1 MSGTADTIGT
11 GPGAWFGH
19 IGAALTGMAGAY
31 RSDLRHRRR
40 RTTILTVIIVV
51 GLLYPLLNQYF
62 LEGFSRNVFPLPLP
76 DATVMTF
83 MTIFAIMSVG
93 LNIVVGFAG
102 LLDLG
107 YVAFYAIGAYVAA
120 FLSSPHWS
128 ALGLNFT
135 FLGNVAPGAQG
146 IHLPFWLI
154 VPIAVLVVATF
165 GALLGAPTL
174 RLRGDY
180 LAIVTL
186 GFGEIVP
193 LVFKN
198 LSSLTIDFNLGPI
211 NIALNNVNLTGGV
224 QGINPID
231 PPFLPFL
238 NVVFGARSGPLA
250 VYLGLVL
257 LAVTILVARNLE
269 RSRIGRAWMAIRE
282 DETAAEMMGVNTVR
296 TKLLAFALGASF
308 AGIAG
313 AFQASYLG
321 ATTSDF
327 FDFSISILVLIM
339 IILGGIGNIWG
350 AIVGAFT
357 LEYVNATL
365 LPYLG
370 QRVQDSAPFLAQ
382 PGPVQLPPVRD
393 HPAGHDAVPPA
404 GLPAEPPA
412 SGGAGGRR
420 RGRGRGRDGR
430 GRDGGRERHRD
441 RPRARASARARQRQ
455 RRAAR
460 ARTRPGPMRARPRRP
475 GRGPRP
481 VTANPLPGQDP
492 RPGALVR
499 PERPEDGSV
508 LVSAKG
514 VTKKFGGLTAV
525 NNVDFDIPRGSIVSL
540 IGPNGAG
547 KTTFFNMIT
556 GYYAPT
562 AGEITFDGRTIA
574 VASGGKVRSKKPHEV
589 TAMGIGRTFQNIR
602 LFGAMSALDNVRVG
616 LNVHLKSHWWDSVL
630 RTPGDAARGAG
641 RDRRGDGAPRPRQ
654 PAATR
659 RHVGPQPAL
668 R

>member
-1 MSGTADTIGT
+1 MSSTSDAIGT

-19 IGAALTGMAGAY
+19 IGAALAGMQRAY
-31 RSDLRHRRR
+31 RADLRQRRR
-40 RTTILTVIIVV
+40 RTAVLTMLIVL
-51 GLLYPLLNQYF
+51 GLLYPLFDQYF
-62 LEGFSRNVFPLPLP
+62 LAGFSRNVFPLPLP

-83 MTIFAIMSVG
+83 MTIFAIMAVG

-120 FLSSPHWS
+120 FLASPHWS
-128 ALGLNFT
+128 ALGLNLT
-135 FLGNVAPGAQG
+135 FLGNVGPTAQG
-146 IHLPFWLI
+146 IHLPFWII
-154 VPIAVLVVATF
+154 VPLAILVVATF

-211 NIALNNVNLTGGV
+211 KIALNNVNLTGGV

-238 NVVFGARSGPLA
+238 NILFNSRSGPLA
-250 VYLGLVL
+250 VYLGVFL
-257 LAVTILVARNLE
+257 LAATILVARNLE

-350 AIVGAFT
+350 AVVGAIT
-357 LEYVNATL
+357 LTYIDKTF

-370 QRVQDSAPFLAQ
+370 QRVQESPIPLPNPAQYNFLLYGIILLMMMRFRPQGFLPNRQREAELNVVAQAEAEAEMADAGDIAEAQ
-382 PGPVQLPPVRD
+382 P
-393 HPAGHDAVPPA
+393 HI
-404 GLPAEPPA
+404 
-412 SGGAGGRR
+412 
-420 RGRGRGRDGR
+420 
-430 GRDGGRERHRD
+430 
-441 RPRARASARARQRQ
+441 
-455 RRAAR
+455 
-460 ARTRPGPMRARPRRP
+460 
-475 GRGPRP
+475 
-481 VTANPLPGQDP
+481 PLDFDNLSIAPPGQDETGP
-492 RPGALVR
+492 DARA
-499 PERPEDGSV
+499 PE
-508 LVSAKG
+508 
-514 VTKKFGGLTAV
+514 
-525 NNVDFDIPRGSIVSL
+525 
-540 IGPNGAG
+540 
-547 KTTFFNMIT
+547 
-556 GYYAPT
+556 
-562 AGEITFDGRTIA
+562 
-574 VASGGKVRSKKPHEV
+574 
-589 TAMGIGRTFQNIR
+589 
-602 LFGAMSALDNVRVG
+602 
-616 LNVHLKSHWWDSVL
+616 
-630 RTPGDAARGAG
+630 TPGEAR
-641 RDRRGDGAPRPRQ
+641 D
-654 PAATR
+654 
-659 RHVGPQPAL
+659 L
-668 R
+668 